1 MSTISGDRFRA
12 RRLKAGPARLV
23 RLCAEESSTADL
35 LSGCPVVTATG
46 QRIGRVDHL
55 MVDAF
60 THQLRYIVLTHRKS
74 CAAVAIPW
82 HSLYFDATQG
92 KLVFYTLT

>member
-1 MSTISGDRFRA
+1 
-12 RRLKAGPARLV
+12 
-23 RLCAEESSTADL
+23 
-35 LSGCPVVTATG
+35 
-46 QRIGRVDHL
+46 

>member
-1 MSTISGDRFRA
+1 MHTTPGDRYRTRRA
-12 RRLKAGPARLV
+12 KTGPARLV

-35 LSGCPVVTATG
+35 LSGCPVVTAAG

-60 THQLRYIVLTHRKS
+60 THQLRYIVLSHRKS
-74 CAAVAIPW
+74 RAAVAIPW
-82 HSLYFDATQG
+82 HSLYFDAAQG